1 MIVNTLMF
9 RLKGM
14 STKSRVQCRD
24 KKGSK
29 RNYTWVMFALTP
41 FGPLTQRSAL
51 RKAHVYPFLHWQI
64 QIFEYMEDLL
74 IQTLIFVSPAGFSL
88 N

>member
-14 STKSRVQCRD
+14 STKSRVVCRD
-24 KKGSK
+24 KKGS
-29 RNYTWVMFALTP
+29 N
-41 FGPLTQRSAL
+41 
-51 RKAHVYPFLHWQI
+51 RKLYMGYVYSDTFWAFNTKVYPYLHWQI
-64 QIFEYMEDLL
+64 QIFEYMEDLH
-74 IQTLIFVSPAGFSL
+74 IQTLIFLRPAGFSL